1 MASFA
6 GLRAMRL
13 PSPRQFGLD
22 DIETGLQDLAATV
35 EAQATAFRAHSQGR
49 VSTAPVQSMGQPP
62 FHPFLAG
69 GDAQTCVKSG
79 YIEGDE
85 HYVIKIAPG
94 GVRENEER
102 GLPVNTGLNLLF
114 SQRTARLEAI
124 FFDEGLLT
132 EIRTAAAAALA
143 ARVFAPRGG
152 ELRHIGM
159 LGSGIQ
165 ARWQLRL
172 LAAVTPCRSVLVH
185 ARDAARVASF
195 CEDMAT
201 EGWTVRS
208 ASLQDIAENC
218 QLIHT
223 TTTAR
228 APLLQASHFANH
240 GPVHINATG
249 ADVPTKQ
256 ELDPAL
262 VASADLLVCD
272 CRKQTVERGEFRE
285 AAAKGLVASSS
296 FIELGDALDRPD
308 LHRASA
314 GDGRLTVFDSSGI
327 AAQDIVITKA
337 VYEALMRTSQS
348 KL

>member
-1 MASFA
+1 
-6 GLRAMRL
+6 MRL
-13 PSPRQFGLD
+13 PPPRQFGLD
-22 DIETGLQDLAATV
+22 DIEAGLQDLAAAV
-35 EAQATAFRAHSQGR
+35 DAQANAFRAHSQGK

-62 FHPFLAG
+62 FHQFLAG
-69 GDAQTCVKSG
+69 GDSQTCVKSG
-79 YIEGDE
+79 YIENDE
-85 HYVIKIAPG
+85 SYVIKIAPG
-94 GVRENEER
+94 GVRQNEEH

-124 FFDEGLLT
+124 FFDEGMLT

-152 ELRHIGM
+152 ELQHIGM
-159 LGSGIQ
+159 IGSGIQ

-185 ARDAARVASF
+185 ARDPARVTSF
-195 CEDMAT
+195 CEDMAA
-201 EGWTVRS
+201 EGWTVRA
-208 ASLQDIAENC
+208 ASPEDIAKSC

-223 TTTAR
+223 ATTAR
-228 APLLQASHFANH
+228 APVLLASHFINH

-272 CRKQTVERGEFRE
+272 CRKQTLERGEFRE
-285 AAAKGLVASSS
+285 AAAKSLVASSS
-296 FIELGDALDRPD
+296 FIELGEALDRPD

-314 GDGRLTVFDSSGI
+314 GDSRLTIFDSSGI

-337 VYEALMRTSQS
+337 VYEVLMRKPRSS
-348 KL
+348 L